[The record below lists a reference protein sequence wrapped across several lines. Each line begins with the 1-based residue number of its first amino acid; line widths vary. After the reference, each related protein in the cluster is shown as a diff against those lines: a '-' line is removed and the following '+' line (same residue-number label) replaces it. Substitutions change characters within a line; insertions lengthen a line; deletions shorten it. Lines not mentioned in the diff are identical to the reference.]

1 MTRVTGSLAAA
12 IAGAVLGA
20 ALTLSITSPARQ
32 EEVAGPEAPRSPIV
46 GEAPIPTLLAWSP
59 GGLPPGYASAVGSL
73 DEVRSTVTVRS
84 GVAWLSAWRDREG
97 TLRTPPV
104 GLSIPMEIAAVD
116 TKDYLEFVPPV
127 ERAEF
132 AALSGGG
139 AIMGR
144 TGAAIRGIGPGGS
157 VSFGSNT
164 LAIGAVVD
172 DELIGA
178 HEVLVSLRT
187 GERLGIMV
195 PRYLLVVPRP
205 GAKPRGVEAA
215 LRRVLPAG
223 TRLRVRAPG
232 ETPVFRHGDAVLPPV
247 RLKELFGEF
256 AGAPRSDGTIRA
268 DPAWVRTNIRRV
280 RLPILGRTTC
290 HRLLLPQLRAAL
302 QELARRGLGDLL
314 DPGDFGGCFFPRFA
328 NRNPLSGISHHSW
341 GVAVDLNV
349 SQNPLGGE
357 PRLDRRV
364 VDVFERWGFTWG
376 GRWLLPDP
384 MHLEFLRFPLATKG

>member
-1 MTRVTGSLAAA
+1 MTRVTGSLGAA

-20 ALTLSITSPARQ
+20 ALTLSLTAPAGQ
-32 EEVAGPEAPRSPIV
+32 EEVAVPDAPRNPIV
-46 GEAPIPTLLAWSP
+46 GDAPVPTLLAWSP
-59 GGLPPGYASAVGSL
+59 GGLPPGYASAVESL

-97 TLRTPPV
+97 ALRTPPKD
-104 GLSIPMEIAAVD
+104 LSIPMEIAAAD
-116 TKDYLEFVPPV
+116 MKDYLAFVPPV

-132 AALSGGG
+132 AALSGG
-139 AIMGR
+139 AALMGR
-144 TGAAIRGIGPGGS
+144 TGAAIRGVGPGGS
-157 VSFGSNT
+157 VRFGATT
-164 LAIGAVVD
+164 LAVRAVVD

-178 HEVLVSLRT
+178 HEILVSLRT
-187 GERLGIMV
+187 GEKLGISV
-195 PRYLLVVPRP
+195 PRYLLVAPRQ
-205 GAKPRGVEAA
+205 GARPQAVEAA

-256 AGAPRSDGTIRA
+256 AGAPRSDGTIRT
-268 DPAWVRTNIRRV
+268 DPAWVRTNIRRI
-280 RLPILGRTTC
+280 RLPILGRTSC
-290 HRLLLPQLRAAL
+290 HRLLIPQLRAAL

-328 NRNPLSGISHHSW
+328 NLNTRSGISHHSW

>member
-1 MTRVTGSLAAA
+1 MTRVTGSIGAA

-20 ALTLSITSPARQ
+20 ALVLSLTSPARQ
-32 EEVAGPEAPRSPIV
+32 GELSVPDAPRGPVV

-59 GGLPPGYASAVGSL
+59 GGLPPGYSTAVREL
-73 DEVRSTVTVRS
+73 ELVRLAVAVRS
-84 GVAWLSAWRDREG
+84 GVAWSSAWRDRDG
-97 TLRTPPV
+97 ALRTPPK
-104 GLSIPMEIAAVD
+104 GLSIPMEVAAAD
-116 TKDYLEFVPPV
+116 LKDYLPFVPPP

-132 AALSGGG
+132 AALSEGG

-144 TGAAIRGIGPGGS
+144 TGAALRGVGPGGS
-157 VSFGSNT
+157 LRFGSISMT
-164 LAIGAVVD
+164 IRAVVD

-178 HEVLVSLRT
+178 HEVFVSNPT
-187 GERLGIMV
+187 GEALGILV
-195 PRYLLVVPRP
+195 PRYLLVAPREGVRP
-205 GAKPRGVEAA
+205 PAVEAS
-215 LRRVLPAG
+215 LRRVLPKG

-256 AGAPRSDGTIRA
+256 AGDPRPDGTIRA

-280 RLPILGRTTC
+280 RVPILGMTSC

-302 QELARRGLGDLL
+302 QELVRRGLGDLL
-314 DPGDFGGCFFPRFA
+314 DPSDFGGCFYPRFA
-328 NRNPLSGISHHSW
+328 NLNTQSGISHHSW
-341 GVAVDLNV
+341 GVAFDVNV
-349 SQNPLGGE
+349 SQNPVGGE

-376 GRWLLPDP
+376 GRWLLTDP
-384 MHLEFLRFPLATKG
+384 MHFEFLRFPLATKG

>member
-1 MTRVTGSLAAA
+1 MTRVTGSIGAA

-20 ALTLSITSPARQ
+20 ALVLSLTSPARQ
-32 EEVAGPEAPRSPIV
+32 GELSVPDAPRGPVV

-59 GGLPPGYASAVGSL
+59 GGLPPGYSTAVRELELVRSAVA
-73 DEVRSTVTVRS
+73 VRS
-84 GVAWLSAWRDREG
+84 GVAWSSAWRDRDG
-97 TLRTPPV
+97 ALRTPPK
-104 GLSIPMEIAAVD
+104 GLSIPMEVAAAD
-116 TKDYLEFVPPV
+116 LKDYLPFVPPP

-132 AALSGGG
+132 AALSEGG

-144 TGAAIRGIGPGGS
+144 TGAALRGVGPGGS
-157 VSFGSNT
+157 LRFGSISMT
-164 LAIGAVVD
+164 IRAVVN

-178 HEVLVSLRT
+178 HEVFVSNPT
-187 GERLGIMV
+187 GEALGILV
-195 PRYLLVVPRP
+195 PRYLLVAPREGGRP
-205 GAKPRGVEAA
+205 PAVEAS
-215 LRRVLPAG
+215 LRRVLPKG

-256 AGAPRSDGTIRA
+256 AGDPRPDGTIRA

-280 RLPILGRTTC
+280 RVPILGMTSC

-302 QELARRGLGDLL
+302 QELVRRGLGDLL
-314 DPGDFGGCFFPRFA
+314 DPGDFGGCFYPRFA
-328 NRNPLSGISHHSW
+328 NLNAQSGISHHSW
-341 GVAVDLNV
+341 GAAIDVNV
-349 SQNPLGGE
+349 SQNPVGSE

-376 GRWLLPDP
+376 GRWLLTDP
-384 MHLEFLRFPLATKG
+384 MHFEFLRFPLATKG

>member
-1 MTRVTGSLAAA
+1 MRRVSGSVASA

-20 ALTLSITSPARQ
+20 ALTLSLTSPAGQRNTA
-32 EEVAGPEAPRSPIV
+32 VPDAPRRPIV

-59 GGLPPGYASAVGSL
+59 GGLPPGYATAVRGL

-84 GVAWLSAWRDREG
+84 GVAWLSEWRDREG
-97 TLRTPPV
+97 ETRTLRK
-104 GLSIPMEIAAVD
+104 GLSIPIEVAAAD
-116 TKDYLEFVPPV
+116 IRGYLAFVPPV

-132 AALSGGG
+132 AALSSGN

-144 TGAAIRGIGPGGS
+144 TGAALRGLGPGGS
-157 VSFGSNT
+157 LRFGSIS
-164 LAIGAVVD
+164 LRIRALVD

-178 HEVLVSLRT
+178 HEVFVSSQT
-187 GERLGIMV
+187 GESLGISV
-195 PRYLLVVPRP
+195 PRYLLVAPRE
-205 GAKPRGVEAA
+205 GASPPAVETA
-215 LRRVLPAG
+215 LRRVLPKG

-256 AGAPRSDGTIRA
+256 AGDPHPDGTIRA

-280 RLPILGRTTC
+280 RLPLLGATSC

-314 DPGDFGGCFFPRFA
+314 DPGDFGGCFYPRFA
-328 NRNPLSGISHHSW
+328 NLNAQSGISHHSW
-341 GVAVDLNV
+341 GVAIDVNV
-349 SQNPLGGE
+349 SQNPVGGE

-376 GRWLLPDP
+376 GRWLLSDP
-384 MHLEFLRFPLATKG
+384 MHFEFLRFPLATKG

>member
-1 MTRVTGSLAAA
+1 MTRVTGTIGGA

-20 ALTLSITSPARQ
+20 ALVLSLTSPARQ
-32 EEVAGPEAPRSPIV
+32 GGLSVPDSPRGPIV

-59 GGLPPGYASAVGSL
+59 GGLPPGYPAAARRL
-73 DEVRSTVTVRS
+73 DLVRSTVTVRS
-84 GVAWLSAWRDREG
+84 GVAWMSAWRDQEG
-97 TLRTPPV
+97 PIRTPPK
-104 GLSIPMEIAAVD
+104 GLSIPMEVAAAD
-116 TKDYLEFVPPV
+116 LRDYLAFVPPA

-132 AALSGGG
+132 AALSEGG

-144 TGAAIRGIGPGGS
+144 TGAKLRGVGSGGS
-157 VSFGSNT
+157 LRFGSISLT
-164 LAIGAVVD
+164 VRGVVD

-178 HEVLVSLRT
+178 HEVFVSNRT
-187 GERLGIMV
+187 GESLGISV
-195 PRYLLVVPRP
+195 PRYLLVVPRE
-205 GAKPRGVEAA
+205 GASPPVVEAA
-215 LRRVLPAG
+215 LRRVLPKG

-256 AGAPRSDGTIRA
+256 AASPNSNGTLNA
-268 DPAWVRTNIRRV
+268 DPAWVRKNIRRV
-280 RLPILGRTTC
+280 RLPILGTTSC

-302 QELARRGLGDLL
+302 HELARRGLGDLL
-314 DPGDFGGCFFPRFA
+314 DPGDFGGCFFPRYA
-328 NRNPLSGISHHSW
+328 NLNTRSGISHHSW
-341 GVAVDLNV
+341 GVAFDVNV

-376 GRWLLPDP
+376 GRWLLSDP
-384 MHLEFLRFPLATKG
+384 MHFEFLRFPLATKG